1 MSTIK
6 VNKIL
11 SANNPVVDVADGLTV
26 TGEVKVGSAVTSN
39 STGIDI
45 TGIATATNVSVGS
58 SVTASTFHGSGAN
71 LTSIPAAQ
79 LTGTVADARISS
91 SSVTQHVT
99 AFDDDK
105 IINDISALAL
115 KVSALENSTASNTNS
130 TFVDTYQDS
139 AGISTITTAGR
150 DTAGEFISTIFD
162 TVTTYQFDQAGT
174 HGQPGM
180 LRLNSSMGTPVTGY
194 WAEER
199 VAEASTSNHYNNTT
213 VNFAFDLSADFT
225 HYIYH
230 RVNSSGQATS
240 IAFPASGALISPHT
254 TITSGKN
261 PTYNGS
267 TIWDIDLAANQ
278 AGTESGKGSYR
289 LDQCINGLFT
299 SAVETHL
306 GTASIAGGVGPYN
319 ATAVN
324 KDYSTDANAH
334 GLYYAK
340 YMNTGSARHG
350 VKYTYTKSNNTLI
363 AQFITNDA
371 GATTNDDGKATIT
384 NLPTTGRV
392 FLFYGNANGG
402 SSTSQFIGM
411 KTDASGVGVSSGSFL
426 TSTVSAAGSYQS
438 VTINAASTT
447 SKIGVVITYVD
458 HAGTATLNTDLKV
471 FLSANNGTNYT
482 QVTLVAQPN
491 FATGIKMAKAND
503 VTISNTGTQL
513 KYKVEFANQ
522 ASGSKVTRVTG
533 VSLQY

>member
-1 MSTIK
+1 MASEIR
-6 VNKIL
+6 VNKITHTAGVATITT
-11 SANNPVVDVADGLTV
+11 SADGIVVAGIV
-26 TGEVKVGSAVTSN
+26 TGNSFSGTVPSSN
-39 STGIDI
+39 LSGDLPAI
-45 TGIATATNVSVGS
+45 
-58 SVTASTFHGSGAN
+58 SGAN
-71 LTSIPAAQ
+71 LTNLNATNIASGSVPS
-79 LTGTVADARISS
+79 ARITQG
-91 SSVTQHVT
+91 SVTQYVT
-99 AFDDDK
+99 PFDDDK
-105 IINDISALAL
+105 IVNDISALAL

-199 VAEASTSNHYNNTT
+199 VAEASTSNHYNNST
-213 VNFAFDLSADFT
+213 VNFAFDLSGDFT

>member
-1 MSTIK
+1 
-6 VNKIL
+6 
-11 SANNPVVDVADGLTV
+11 
-26 TGEVKVGSAVTSN
+26 
-39 STGIDI
+39 
-45 TGIATATNVSVGS
+45 
-58 SVTASTFHGSGAN
+58 
-71 LTSIPAAQ
+71 
-79 LTGTVADARISS
+79 
-91 SSVTQHVT
+91 
-99 AFDDDK
+99 
-105 IINDISALAL
+105 
-115 KVSALENSTASNTNS
+115 
-130 TFVDTYQDS
+130 
-139 AGISTITTAGR
+139 
-150 DTAGEFISTIFD
+150 
-162 TVTTYQFDQAGT
+162 
-174 HGQPGM
+174 
-180 LRLNSSMGTPVTGY
+180 
-194 WAEER
+194 
-199 VAEASTSNHYNNTT
+199 
-213 VNFAFDLSADFT
+213 
-225 HYIYH
+225 
-230 RVNSSGQATS
+230 
-240 IAFPASGALISPHT
+240 
-254 TITSGKN
+254 
-261 PTYNGS
+261 
-267 TIWDIDLAANQ
+267 
-278 AGTESGKGSYR
+278 
-289 LDQCINGLFT
+289 
-299 SAVETHL
+299 
-306 GTASIAGGVGPYN
+306 
-319 ATAVN
+319 
-324 KDYSTDANAH
+324 
-334 GLYYAK
+334 
-340 YMNTGSARHG
+340 MNTGSARHG

-402 SSTSQFIGM
+402 ASTSQFIGM